1 MAAVGV
7 SGIEGTLL
15 QILGEDMLDQM
26 SLGSKK
32 RASGPPVPNTE
43 FIVNITDCVH
53 MSRLYVGESQSCMV
67 LICAGVQ
74 VQEQNRVPLFSFSK
88 PQYFDPRSGGGP
100 FFDIMYPAWTF
111 WGGGMMPR
119 PYDACG

>member
-1 MAAVGV
+1 
-7 SGIEGTLL
+7 
-15 QILGEDMLDQM
+15 
-26 SLGSKK
+26 
-32 RASGPPVPNTE
+32 
-43 FIVNITDCVH
+43 
-53 MSRLYVGESQSCMV
+53 MV

-119 PYDACG
+119 PYDARGMNRPFQSMRD

>member
-1 MAAVGV
+1 
-7 SGIEGTLL
+7 
-15 QILGEDMLDQM
+15 
-26 SLGSKK
+26 
-32 RASGPPVPNTE
+32 
-43 FIVNITDCVH
+43 
-53 MSRLYVGESQSCMV
+53 MV

-119 PYDACG
+119 PRTMRAELIGHFKACVTEIYLHIDARVADYIRKHP